1 MEFFTDSQI
10 DTALSQYAKKK
21 EYARRYYQE
30 NKEKLRQKRINKKQ
44 SKTINKN
51 ACGLSE
57 QQDLQDCVR
66 RDG

>member
-1 MEFFTDSQI
+1 MEFFTDAQI
-10 DTALSQYAKKK
+10 DTALSQYVKKK

-30 NKEKLRQKRINKKQ
+30 NKERLRQKRMEKKQ
-44 SKTINKN
+44 SKTINKD
-51 ACGLSE
+51 ASRLSE